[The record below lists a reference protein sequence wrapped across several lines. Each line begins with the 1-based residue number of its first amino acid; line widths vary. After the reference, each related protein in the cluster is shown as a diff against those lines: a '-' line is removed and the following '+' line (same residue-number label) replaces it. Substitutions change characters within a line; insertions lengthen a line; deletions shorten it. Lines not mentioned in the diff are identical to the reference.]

1 MSNFATSYS
10 PGYAGRCSTAGVAKA
25 IQPLTC
31 THLTLRFFMVFR
43 EIGPFYIE
51 PTSRYSWLMVHL
63 SESSRKTATRAV
75 VARYRGKRMMGAASW
90 KQDERKPPDRDSKT
104 VDCLVE

>member
-31 THLTLRFFMVFR
+31 THFD
-43 EIGPFYIE
+43 
-51 PTSRYSWLMVHL
+51 PTIFHGFQRNSWLMVHL
-63 SESSRKTATRAV
+63 SESGRKTATRAV